1 MDMLRRGKNAEGS
14 KKQLAAL
21 DKTGKFHYNIQA
33 IGVWRSLVSRLVR
46 VQEAAGSNPATPTIF
61 PVTTFVVAVFF
72 HLSQLLLK
80 AGGISMLKRIK
91 NFVERETVLCI
102 AAGCAILTMF
112 VIPPDKE
119 YLHYIDFRVLCLLLC
134 LMAVVA
140 GLKKIDLFHWLTY
153 QLLHRLHSGRALS
166 VTLVLLPFFSSM
178 FVTNDVA
185 LIIFI
190 PFTLMLLDQLGC
202 KHRIIPVT
210 VFQTI
215 AANLGSMAT
224 PVGNPQNLYLYAF
237 YNMGVADFF
246 SVTLPLT
253 AVSLIALS
261 IASIPLLPRQLP
273 EQATERASISSTKQ
287 LLIYLGL
294 FVLCLLTVFRIV
306 PYLLTTAITVMV
318 LLLVDRKLLKEI
330 DYMLL
335 LTFVCFFTVSENLG
349 RVDAIRI
356 FLQQLLQR
364 STLLTAVATSQV
376 ISNVPAAVVLSG
388 FTDQWRQ
395 MLAGVNIGGL
405 GTPIASLAS
414 LITIKFYMRWPNA
427 NIMKFLGYFT
437 AANVIALAV
446 LLLFAQI
453 M

>member
-1 MDMLRRGKNAEGS
+1 M
-14 KKQLAAL
+14 
-21 DKTGKFHYNIQA
+21 
-33 IGVWRSLVSRLVR
+33 
-46 VQEAAGSNPATPTIF
+46 
-61 PVTTFVVAVFF
+61 
-72 HLSQLLLK
+72 LK
-80 AGGISMLKRIK
+80 AIK
-91 NFVERETVLCI
+91 NFIAKETVLCV
-102 AAGCAILTMF
+102 AAGCAIATMF

-140 GLKKIDLFHWLTY
+140 GLKTIGLFHWLTY
-153 QLLHRLHSGRALS
+153 QLLHRIHSGRALG
-166 VTLVLLPFFSSM
+166 VTLILLPFFSSM

-190 PFTLMLLDQLGC
+190 PFTLMLLEQLGC
-202 KHRIIPVT
+202 SRSIIPVT

-237 YNMGVADFF
+237 YNMSIGDFF

-261 IASIPLLPRQLP
+261 VASLPLLPQKLQ
-273 EQATERASISSTKQ
+273 EQTLEKAGISNTKQ
-287 LLIYLGL
+287 LLIYLAL

-306 PYLLTTAITVMV
+306 PYPLTTAVTVAV
-318 LLLVDRKLLKEI
+318 LFFTDRKLLKEI

-356 FLQQLLQR
+356 FLQQLLQS
-364 STLLTAVATSQV
+364 STLLTAVGTSQI

-388 FTDQWRQ
+388 FTDQWQQ
-395 MLAGVNIGGL
+395 MLTGVNIGGL

-414 LITIKFYMRWPNA
+414 LITIKFYMRWPGA
-427 NIMKFLGYFT
+427 KILRFLGYFT
-437 AANVIALAV
+437 VANVIALGI
-446 LLLFAQI
+446 LLLFAQ
-453 M
+453 ML